1 MPETLA
7 PGTLLSRYRLDALVG
22 QGGMGA
28 VYRATRVDDGAV
40 VAIKTLHPQIAKKL
54 EWQKRFLREARA
66 AMAASHPNVVRIY
79 EVFEHDDT
87 PVLAMELLDGEPLE
101 ALLERDPRV
110 PLDRL
115 ARIFIRVTSAV
126 GTAHAMG
133 IIHRDLKPD
142 NIFLGRGNEAQVK
155 VLDFGIAKLTAT
167 QGAAAETAALTKTG
181 ALMGTPFYMSPEQA
195 FGEKK
200 IDQRADIWSLGVI
213 LYQCISG
220 VLPTRGNSFAEVFRH
235 VVAGNFTPLATLAPD
250 VPADVA
256 DLVGRMLSRDPAG
269 RPWDL
274 REVHAV
280 LERYAEASAP
290 AFGIAVAPLFDEL
303 TAESG
308 VSIQVA
314 AAGERPATGEGATI
328 ALTPSSLKL
337 DGTAPRAPS
346 PTGTVMMDDAA
357 VKRTPTSAPPQPLS
371 EVPKPPTN
379 NLGAILAGVALL
391 ILALTAIYYFA
402 GR

>member
-1 MPETLA
+1 
-7 PGTLLSRYRLDALVG
+7 
-22 QGGMGA
+22 
-28 VYRATRVDDGAV
+28 
-40 VAIKTLHPQIAKKL
+40 
-54 EWQKRFLREARA
+54 
-66 AMAASHPNVVRIY
+66 
-79 EVFEHDDT
+79 
-87 PVLAMELLDGEPLE
+87 
-101 ALLERDPRV
+101 
-110 PLDRL
+110 
-115 ARIFIRVTSAV
+115 
-126 GTAHAMG
+126 
-133 IIHRDLKPD
+133 
-142 NIFLGRGNEAQVK
+142 
-155 VLDFGIAKLTAT
+155 
-167 QGAAAETAALTKTG
+167 
-181 ALMGTPFYMSPEQA
+181 MGTPFYMSPEQA

-235 VVAGNFTPLATLAPD
+235 VVAGNFTPLATLVPEI
-250 VPADVA
+250 PADVA
-256 DLVGRMLSRDPAG
+256 DLVSRMLSRDPAG

-314 AAGERPATGEGATI
+314 SAGEHPATGEGATI

-337 DGTAPRAPS
+337 NATPPRAPA
-346 PTGTVMMDDAA
+346 PTGTGMMHDAA
-357 VKRTPTSAPPQPLS
+357 VVKRTPTSAPPQPLS

-379 NLGAILAGVALL
+379 NNLGAILGGVALL
-391 ILALTAIYYFA
+391 ILALTAILHYFA

>member
-1 MPETLA
+1 M
-7 PGTLLSRYRLDALVG
+7 RLVG
-22 QGGMGA
+22 RYQLNERIGEGA
-28 VYRATRVDDGAV
+28 MADVYRAFDPEIGRSL
-40 VAIKTLHPQIAKKL
+40 AIKLLKPEYRQS
-54 EWQKRFLREARA
+54 EECCSRFLREARA
-66 AMAASHPNVVRIY
+66 AGALSHPGIVTI
-79 EVFEHDDT
+79 HDVGESDGD
-87 PVLAMELLDGEPLE
+87 PYIAMELLDGEPLE